1 MLFYRK
7 TDRGKDDKQMKT
19 KERVYAI
26 LRELGHTEALREEDG
41 LQSDLG
47 LDSLLMVTLL
57 VELEEALQIELDES
71 DMNPFALAT
80 VGDVV
85 RLAEKYGGD
94 GNE

>member
-26 LRELGHTEALREEDG
+26 LRELSHTEALREEDG

-71 DMNPFALAT
+71 VCSCNGRGRCPP
-80 VGDVV
+80 
-85 RLAEKYGGD
+85 RRKIRR
-94 GNE
+94 